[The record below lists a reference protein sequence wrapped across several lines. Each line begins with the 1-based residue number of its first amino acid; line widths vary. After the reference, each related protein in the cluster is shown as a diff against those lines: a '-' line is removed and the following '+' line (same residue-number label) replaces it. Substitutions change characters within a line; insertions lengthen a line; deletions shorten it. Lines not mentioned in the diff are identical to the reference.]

1 MIKLKYEYYKNVLF
15 NATYITLQMNRIQ
28 GKIKETYRINK
39 VFFVLLRWQKNI
51 YLKMD
56 KVGYQI
62 FINKTY

>member
-39 VFFVLLRWQKNI
+39 VFFVLLR
-51 YLKMD
+51 
-56 KVGYQI
+56 
-62 FINKTY
+62 